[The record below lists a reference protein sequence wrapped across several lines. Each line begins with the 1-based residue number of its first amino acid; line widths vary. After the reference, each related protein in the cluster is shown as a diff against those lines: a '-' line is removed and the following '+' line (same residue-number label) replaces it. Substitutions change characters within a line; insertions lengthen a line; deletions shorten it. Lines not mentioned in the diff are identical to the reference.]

1 MRFGKHLTKKLTKKL
16 SKLCNFKMINFSS
29 VLNLFS
35 KILFW
40 GKIWDVHASKAGCL
54 IQPYSF
60 FIINDHWSVFKASL
74 GYFCIYWSIIA
85 KFTAQTKAQALLLV
99 LLWISSISSLTLSY
113 QNVWSVANVYCY
125 DNIESR
131 FGQSW
136 DLWLDKF
143 ENKDQEILVSNLWRQ
158 NHHHKLAYKL
168 YTLTRL

>member
-1 MRFGKHLTKKLTKKL
+1 MRRSCLQGRV
-16 SKLCNFKMINFSS
+16 SS
-29 VLNLFS
+29 ALLF
-35 KILFW
+35 L
-40 GKIWDVHASKAGCL
+40 D
-54 IQPYSF
+54 
-60 FIINDHWSVFKASL
+60 NHWIVYKASL

-158 NHHHKLAYKL
+158 NLHHKLAYKL